1 MIFTLGT
8 AATACGISKSTVLR
22 AIRSHRISAN
32 KNDVGDWSIE
42 ASELF
47 RVFPPSRSPQG
58 ARNGEDGTAERDA
71 TPAERH
77 ETALHEAQIAGL
89 RELAEVLRSQLDDV
103 RADRDHWRNAAE
115 AGQRLLAPPERR
127 SWWYRMRG

>member
-47 RVFPPSRSPQG
+47 RVFPP
-58 ARNGEDGTAERDA
+58 ARNGEDGATERDA

-77 ETALHEAQIAGL
+77 ETAVHEAQIAGL

-103 RADRDHWRNAAE
+103 RADRDHWCNAAE

-127 SWWYRMRG
+127 SWWCRMRG

>member
-8 AATACGISKSTVLR
+8 AATACGISRSTVLR

-47 RVFPPSRSPQG
+47 RVFPPSISPQG

-77 ETALHEAQIAGL
+77 ENGTSRGP
-89 RELAEVLRSQLDDV
+89 
-103 RADRDHWRNAAE
+103 DRRVA
-115 AGQRLLAPPERR
+115 
-127 SWWYRMRG
+127 